1 MIVFIWGGDGSL
13 RNFIKQKNNSIHDL
27 FKDVSKSDDFYQFS
41 TKSVNESPIYFS
53 YYKSLID
60 EKKIHHHLLPYIQ
73 SAEEVFTELT
83 DVMNAIPIED
93 REITSDAKVFI
104 NKLTKGYIFIHLT
117 KTPEK
122 GILVNLSNGTKGYRA
137 FNDAEN
143 EYSVLGPKVGFVEDL
158 DTNLSLLRR
167 QITSEDLV
175 FKEITKGSLSN
186 TRVMIGYIDGIANPQ
201 HIQTMKQRLEDLD
214 MDVIF
219 DSSILDQI
227 ISDNANTPF
236 PLFMST
242 ERLDRT
248 IYMLLLGQVIVISD
262 GSPYVIAGPTSI
274 FNFFI
279 SPEDYY
285 SPWSVGSFFRL
296 IRFIG
301 ILFSILAT
309 PIYVAVLTH
318 HYAIIPEDLLT
329 PLIMSRANVPFPPL
343 LEALFLEITIE
354 FLREAGARLPTKVGQ
369 TLGIVGGI
377 VIGEAAVQ
385 AALTSNILLII
396 VALSALASFTTP
408 SFKMSNTIRIL
419 RFPLILLAAIWG
431 GFGVTLGLTFILC
444 HLIRLKS
451 LGTPYLAPLYPF
463 RYRDLNDSFIRSSL
477 SVQDKRYT
485 FFRPLKLHRY
495 NVKKHKDIED
505 DYNNE

>member
-1 MIVFIWGGDGSL
+1 MRD
-13 RNFIKQKNNSIHDL
+13 FIKQKNNSIHDL
-27 FKDVSKSDDFYQFS
+27 IDKVSKYDDFHQFA
-41 TKSVNESPIYFS
+41 TKTTNGITLYFS

-60 EKKIHHHLLPYIQ
+60 EKKMHHHLLPYIQ
-73 SAEEVFTELT
+73 SAEKEPKVLT
-83 DVMNAIPIED
+83 DVMNVIPIED
-93 REITSDAKVFI
+93 REITSDAKAFI
-104 NKLTKGYIFIHLT
+104 NKLTRGYIFIHLT

-122 GILVNLSNGTKGYRA
+122 GILVNLSNRTKGSRD
-137 FNDAEN
+137 FNDTEN
-143 EYSVLGPKVGFVEDL
+143 EYSVIGPKVGFVEDL

-167 QITSEDLV
+167 QITSDDLV
-175 FKEITKGSLSN
+175 FEEITKGSLSN
-186 TRVMIGYIDGIANPQ
+186 TRVMIGYIDGITNPQ
-201 HIQTMKQRLEDLD
+201 HIQTMRQRIEDLD
-214 MDVIF
+214 IDITF

-248 IYMLLLGQVIVISD
+248 TYMLLLGQVIVISD

-279 SPEDYY
+279 SAEDYY
-285 SPWSVGSFFRL
+285 SPWLVGSFFRF

-301 ILFSILAT
+301 VLFSILAT

-318 HYAIIPEDLLT
+318 HYEIIPEDLLT

-354 FLREAGARLPTKVGQ
+354 LLREAGARLPTKVGQ

-377 VIGEAAVQ
+377 VLGQAAVQ

-408 SFKMSNTIRIL
+408 IFKMSNTIRIL

-431 GFGVTLGLTFILC
+431 GFGVALGLTFILC

-451 LGTPYLAPLYPF
+451 LGTPYLAPVYPF

-477 SVQDKRYT
+477 SVTTKRFT
-485 FFRPLKLHRY
+485 FFKPLKLHRY